1 MYAYCAQCVKSRR
14 EELAFEREASATPD
28 QRAAL
33 AQELEWLMQVY
44 AAATTHKSAAN
55 HAFVL
60 ADLALQHA
68 AEILAALRSAAA
80 AQTSDARDAT
90 RWRTLMAYPK
100 AAKRIENH
108 VINEDDWGNHQTL
121 ADLMDAIAASGEAG

>member
-1 MYAYCAQCVKSRR
+1 MTT
-14 EELAFEREASATPD
+14 LD

-33 AQELEWLMQVY
+33 AQELEWLMRVY

-68 AEILAALRSAAA
+68 TEILAALRSTAA
-80 AQTSDARDAT
+80 AQTSDARYRFLRGDAPDHST
-90 RWRTLMAYPK
+90 RWPRWEVRYWNGEGWRDMRGIALDDLLDDAI
-100 AAKRIENH
+100 A
-108 VINEDDWGNHQTL
+108 ED
-121 ADLMDAIAASGEAG
+121 AAIAASGEAG